1 MTPEELAAIEKLR
14 KNYDSINNK
23 FDDLLEACGNDP
35 ILKRQV
41 GDCLQEALRNY
52 IVAQNRI
59 LNQSAAEIK
68 KINKSADKAQ
78 EEIDKALQ
86 DLQNIKAV
94 LGAITKAVKTIGIV
108 VGNLK

>member
-1 MTPEELAAIEKLR
+1 MTPEESVAIDKLR
-14 KNYDSINNK
+14 ENYISIHDNL
-23 FDDLLEACGNDP
+23 DALLAACGNDQM
-35 ILKRQV
+35 LKRQV
-41 GDCLQEALRNY
+41 GDDMQEALRSY

-59 LNQSAAEIK
+59 LNQSTGTVKNVSDAA
-68 KINKSADKAQ
+68 DQAQ
-78 EEIDKALQ
+78 KEIDQALK